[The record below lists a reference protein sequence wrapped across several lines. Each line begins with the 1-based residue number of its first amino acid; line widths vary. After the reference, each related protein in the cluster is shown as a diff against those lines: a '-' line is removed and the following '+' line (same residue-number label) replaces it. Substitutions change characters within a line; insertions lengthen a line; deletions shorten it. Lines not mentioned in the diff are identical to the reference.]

1 MLLVT
6 QNLFGVSV
14 SLVFEISTPSVTL
27 ILCLLKK
34 DKRFIKDKKT
44 ADILNSYLDLL
55 IDALDLFSCSTQIDY
70 KKA

>member
-1 MLLVT
+1 MLVT

-34 DKRFIKDKKT
+34 DKRFLKDKKT

-55 IDALDLFSCSTQIDY
+55 IDALDLFSYSTQIDY

>member
-34 DKRFIKDKKT
+34 DKRFLKDKKT

>member
-34 DKRFIKDKKT
+34 DKRFLKDKKT

-70 KKA
+70 K